1 MLDEKESSKTK
12 MDWVKVMRVYFVMT
26 LMVMSVTPQPIEG
39 ITSSSLPAFIVNLC
53 QAFAE
58 LFLQLMRN
66 LDFSYQEK
74 TVTTTLNNSA
84 IMKICGNGESEQ
96 HNFETFGVNCSSK
109 F

>member
-1 MLDEKESSKTK
+1 
-12 MDWVKVMRVYFVMT
+12 MDWDMVKVMRVCFVMN
-26 LMVMSVTPQPIEG
+26 LMVMFVTPQPMEG
-39 ITSSSLPAFIVNLC
+39 ITSSSLPIFLVNLG

-66 LDFSYQEK
+66 FDFSYQVT

>member
-1 MLDEKESSKTK
+1 MT
-12 MDWVKVMRVYFVMT
+12 RVCFVMT
-26 LMVMSVTPQPIEG
+26 LMVMFVTPQPMEG
-39 ITSSSLPAFIVNLC
+39 ITSSSLPVFLVNLG

-58 LFLQLMRN
+58 FFLQLTRN
-66 LDFSYQEK
+66 LDFSYQVTT